1 MFIKIYVLYVYSA
14 PRLVLPLCDVA
25 DGFVEDFLRRPLA
38 SVIASYLCGNCNYG
52 DDIGV
57 SPNEA
62 TQSQRGWFQYQD
74 EQDHAKMEN
83 PAFPD
88 SNQCPVADG
97 HEDAAGTWVR
107 EAWRAH
113 WSKLERFNIYPPEV

>member
-1 MFIKIYVLYVYSA
+1 MSFNLFVYSCFADWFVYLCIYSCLYLFIHLCIHLFLHLFVFVFIYFCIHVFICMFIKIYVLYVYSA

-62 TQSQRGWFQYQD
+62 TQSQRG
-74 EQDHAKMEN
+74 
-83 PAFPD
+83 
-88 SNQCPVADG
+88 
-97 HEDAAGTWVR
+97 
-107 EAWRAH
+107 
-113 WSKLERFNIYPPEV
+113 